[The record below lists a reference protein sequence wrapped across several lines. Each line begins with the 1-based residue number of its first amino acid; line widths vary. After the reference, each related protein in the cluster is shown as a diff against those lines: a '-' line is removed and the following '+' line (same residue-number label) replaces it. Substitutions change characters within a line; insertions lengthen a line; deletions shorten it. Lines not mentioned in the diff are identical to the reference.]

1 MQNYP
6 PGPKDNPPFYRV
18 FLAIYHSLHA
28 KKGTKEPVQ
37 FNERR
42 GKAESNTSIGI
53 YHFPNG
59 KAGGGGGYQIPWASV
74 FMSIYH
80 SRMGKLAR
88 GTKLHGRRILSVPY
102 PHRPLF
108 RGKMII
114 TRSYP
119 HPFDLVRPPPATLP
133 PYGQTIIVH
142 TRPRPSTLA
151 FGERRIA
158 IPTSPI

>member
-1 MQNYP
+1 MQNNP

-142 TRPRPSTLA
+142 TRPRPST
-151 FGERRIA
+151 
-158 IPTSPI
+158 